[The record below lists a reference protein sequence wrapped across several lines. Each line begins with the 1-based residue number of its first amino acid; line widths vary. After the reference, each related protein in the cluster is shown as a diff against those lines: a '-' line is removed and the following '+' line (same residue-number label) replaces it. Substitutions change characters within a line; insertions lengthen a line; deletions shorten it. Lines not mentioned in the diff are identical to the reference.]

1 MEETKLSKKE
11 IEVLEL
17 IAQGLTTQQI
27 SKWLVLSE
35 STINNRLQNVYLKL
49 NIEGQNKKLKAVLW
63 YINKFGVR

>member
-49 NIEGQNKKLKAVLW
+49 NIEGRNKKLKAVLW